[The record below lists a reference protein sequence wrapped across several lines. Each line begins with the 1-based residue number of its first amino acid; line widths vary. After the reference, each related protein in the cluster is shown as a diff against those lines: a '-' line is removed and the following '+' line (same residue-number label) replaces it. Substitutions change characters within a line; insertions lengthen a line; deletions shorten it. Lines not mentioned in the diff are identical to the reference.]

1 MKNKG
6 LQTILFSTVGVA
18 AVALILVGFNI
29 ITGAFKARVDLTE
42 EKAYTLSA
50 GTKAILAKLDTPVK
64 IRFYCTQ
71 SEQSTPE
78 TVFLKDYASRVDD
91 LLSEFKQVSGG
102 KVVIEK
108 LNPQPDS
115 DAEDKARFDGI
126 QQQQLSGEPFYL
138 GLAVSMLDEKQTVE
152 LPPNRERLMEYD
164 IDRAITR
171 VANPTKPVIGVMS
184 TLPIWGQPS
193 NPMMAQMGQ
202 PGSAP
207 V

>member
-6 LQTILFSTVGVA
+6 LQTILYSTVGVA

-29 ITGAFKARVDLTE
+29 ITGAFKTRLDLTE
-42 EKAYTLSA
+42 ERAYTLSA
-50 GTKAILAKLDTPVK
+50 GTKAILAKLDKPVK

-71 SEQSTPE
+71 SEQSTTE

-91 LLSEFKQVSGG
+91 LLAEFKQAGGG
-102 KVVIEK
+102 KIVIEK

-126 QQQQLSGEPFYL
+126 QQQMLSGGESFYL

-171 VANPTKPVIGVMS
+171 VANPTKSIIGVMS
-184 TLPIWGQPS
+184 ALPIWG
-193 NPMMAQMGQ
+193 
-202 PGSAP
+202 
-207 V
+207 